1 VFGLLQNLVS
11 LVGVGV
17 LLVPFSPL
25 AVVVLIVAAVPAFW
39 AEARYSGEAFRLFSW
54 RTPETREQAWYE
66 TVLARE
72 DYAKEVQLYGL
83 GPFFLGRYEA
93 IFDTLYTADRALT
106 LRRGIGGYL
115 VGLVSTAAFYG
126 AYAWIAISAVRGTI
140 TLGEMTMYL
149 LLFKQGQS
157 ALAASLAAVGG
168 MYEDSLYLANLYA
181 FLEMPVRVSTGTAV
195 TGPDPA
201 DGLRFEGVSFRYP
214 GAASLALSDVSLRIR
229 PGEKLAIVGENGSGK
244 TTLIKLLTRLYVPE
258 SGRILL
264 DGRELSEWDITTLRA
279 RIGVIFQDFVRYH
292 ISAGENIGAGDVSAI
307 DDEARQRDAAE
318 RGQAL
323 PFLTALPEGMKTRLG
338 RWFKNG
344 RELSGGQWQKVAL
357 SRAFMRKGADILVL
371 DEPTAAMDA
380 EAEAQIFEQFQET
393 AKHQMAILISH
404 RFSTVRRADQ
414 IVVLEGGRITEGGT
428 HAELLARNGRYARL
442 FTLQAEG
449 YR

>member
-1 VFGLLQNLVS
+1 
-11 LVGVGV
+11 
-17 LLVPFSPL
+17 
-25 AVVVLIVAAVPAFW
+25 
-39 AEARYSGEAFRLFSW
+39 
-54 RTPETREQAWYE
+54 
-66 TVLARE
+66 
-72 DYAKEVQLYGL
+72 
-83 GPFFLGRYEA
+83 
-93 IFDTLYTADRALT
+93 
-106 LRRGIGGYL
+106 
-115 VGLVSTAAFYG
+115 
-126 AYAWIAISAVRGTI
+126 
-140 TLGEMTMYL
+140 
-149 LLFKQGQS
+149 
-157 ALAASLAAVGG
+157 
-168 MYEDSLYLANLYA
+168 
-181 FLEMPVRVSTGTAV
+181 MPVRVSTGTAV

-214 GAASLALSDVSLRIR
+214 GAASLAISDVSLRIR